1 MSRYPAAIARIT
13 IMNETITVL
22 LDLTLGCLLGAM
34 IFFPSVVAP
43 TVFKVLSGADAGKF
57 LRRLFVGYYT
67 YLIIA
72 SGIGALL
79 LFRDPI
85 AAAAIGA
92 ITIST
97 LWVKQILMPK
107 LNAWRD
113 AELEGD
119 EEAKV
124 KFAKGH
130 HLSVII
136 NVTQMLVLIAVIIAR
151 GAGYIA

>member
-1 MSRYPAAIARIT
+1 
-13 IMNETITVL
+13 MNETITVL
-22 LDLTLGCLLGAM
+22 LDLTLGTLLGAM

-43 TVFKVLSGADAGKF
+43 TVFKTLSGADAGKF

-72 SGIGALL
+72 SAIGAAL

-92 ITIST
+92 ITVST
-97 LWVKQILMPK
+97 LWVKYSLMPK

-119 EEAKV
+119 EVAKV
-124 KFAKGH
+124 KFHKGH
-130 HLSVII
+130 QLSVII
-136 NVTQMLVLIAVIIAR
+136 NVIQMLVLIGVMIAR
-151 GAGYIA
+151 GMGAVA

>member
-1 MSRYPAAIARIT
+1 MT
-13 IMNETITVL
+13 ETITVL

-67 YLIIA
+67 YLIVA
-72 SGIGALL
+72 SGIGAIL
-79 LFRDPI
+79 LFRDPV
-85 AAAAIGA
+85 AALAIGA
-92 ITIST
+92 ITLST

-113 AELEGD
+113 AELDGD
-119 EEAKV
+119 DAAKV
-124 KFAKGH
+124 KFAQGH
-130 HLSVII
+130 RLSVII
-136 NVTQMLVLIAVIIAR
+136 NVIQMLVLIAVMISR
-151 GAGYIA
+151 GAGYVA